1 MKPKKTYYVLTHVHF
16 SDIFQQ
22 QETIW
27 LRIRQTEKKQ
37 WEAME
42 KKERW
47 MDGWIDAMDGC
58 DCDAF
63 MDVMGCLPFPSP
75 DHRQP
80 HLFIAK

>member
-47 MDGWIDAMDGC
+47 MDRCDAMR
-58 DCDAF
+58 CDAF
-63 MDVMGCLPFPSP
+63 MDVMGCLPFSPP
-75 DHRQP
+75 DHRSP
-80 HLFIAK
+80 HPIYRSTT